1 MTTPKAGGSSLMEDY
16 LGVVKERD
24 QILEVLLAIVNTAQ
38 DNPDRCMADVC
49 NDNFTAHN
57 LPLTA
62 VMTGSEYNRIKI
74 INTPTDAASGHGVA
88 RPYCSASQLRYGNFL
103 HADGGQSFAEYLG
116 IDAPVT
122 EYGHWGHN
130 LDKVRMKSK
139 RATGKWCM
147 TKKEAKASYKAALA
161 RCRKEE

>member
-74 INTPTDAASGHGVA
+74 TDST
-88 RPYCSASQLRYGNFL
+88 Q
-103 HADGGQSFAEYLG
+103 
-116 IDAPVT
+116 
-122 EYGHWGHN
+122 
-130 LDKVRMKSK
+130 
-139 RATGKWCM
+139 
-147 TKKEAKASYKAALA
+147 
-161 RCRKEE
+161 